1 MKQKLNQKQSQRFS
15 LTPQLRR
22 QIELLSN
29 SNEENRKELLALIEK
44 YLDSEDKP
52 VRYFQDL
59 LLLNRYSSFLSS
71 QEFLDKK
78 LYEASQDRNLNEE
91 LLEQLKLSNLENY
104 QILIGEYL
112 IDYIDSEGRLSLEV
126 EYGDIKKLINEVF
139 SKNISD
145 KEINYVL
152 KKIQRFEPIGCGYR
166 SIKDSLLIQVEEIDL
181 DRKTKYRMRE
191 LVEGISNSSLEYR
204 KLNNTDKQTL
214 KKLNFLPGF
223 NSSTKE
229 ENYIRPDLILK
240 KHEGRFLVIL
250 NDKFLNETLYQMIS
264 ERINSNL
271 NENDNSVK
279 DEKNIIVGLK
289 KREESLVE
297 IGKII
302 LDLQTDYLEDK
313 GPLLPLGISDIASKS
328 NLSKS
333 TVSRLMSSKFIEIK
347 NKNLPLNYFLQR
359 KVNNKSKKGQDV
371 TSQQLQ
377 NKITSL
383 LDNEDAS
390 SPLSDE
396 EIRKK
401 LFEKFDITLAR
412 RTVTKYRIALNFES
426 SRKRKS

>member
-1 MKQKLNQKQSQRFS
+1 MKQKLNQKQSQKFS

-44 YLDSEDKP
+44 HLDSEDKP

-264 ERINSNL
+264 EKINSNL

>member
-1 MKQKLNQKQSQRFS
+1 MKQKLNQKQSQKFS

-59 LLLNRYSSFLSS
+59 LLLNKYSSFLSS

-264 ERINSNL
+264 EKINSNL

-333 TVSRLMSSKFIEIK
+333 TVSRLMSSKFIEIR

-383 LDNEDAS
+383 LDNEDAN

>member
-1 MKQKLNQKQSQRFS
+1 MKQKLNQKPSQRFS

-44 YLDSEDKP
+44 YLDSEEKP

-59 LLLNRYSSFLSS
+59 LLLNKYSSFLSS

-78 LYEASQDRNLNEE
+78 LYQASHDRNLNEE

-112 IDYIDSEGRLSLEV
+112 IDYIDPEGRLSLEV

-152 KKIQRFEPIGCGYR
+152 KKIQKFEPIGCGYR
-166 SIKDSLLIQVEEIDL
+166 SIKESLLIQVEEIDL

-191 LVEGISNSSLEYR
+191 LVEGISNSSLEYK
-204 KLNNTDKQTL
+204 KLNNTDKEIL
-214 KKLNFLPGF
+214 KKLNFLPSF

-240 KHEGRFLVIL
+240 KHEGKFLVIL

-264 ERINSNL
+264 EKINSNL
-271 NENDNSVK
+271 NENDNSIK

-333 TVSRLMSSKFIEIK
+333 TVSRLMSSKFIEIR

-383 LDNEDAS
+383 LDNEDIN

-426 SRKRKS
+426 SRNRKS

>member
-44 YLDSEDKP
+44 YLDSEEKP

-59 LLLNRYSSFLSS
+59 LLLNKYSSFLSS

-78 LYEASQDRNLNEE
+78 LYQASHDRNLNEE

-166 SIKDSLLIQVEEIDL
+166 SIKESLLIQVEEIDL

-191 LVEGISNSSLEYR
+191 LVEGISNSSLEYK
-204 KLNNTDKQTL
+204 KLNNTDKQIL
-214 KKLNFLPGF
+214 KKLNFLPSF

-240 KHEGRFLVIL
+240 KHEGKFLVIL

-264 ERINSNL
+264 EKINSNL
-271 NENDNSVK
+271 NENDNSIK

-333 TVSRLMSSKFIEIK
+333 TVSRLMSSKFIEIR

-377 NKITSL
+377 DKITSL
-383 LDNEDAS
+383 LDNEDVS

-396 EIRKK
+396 KIRKK

-426 SRKRKS
+426 SRNRKS

>member
-1 MKQKLNQKQSQRFS
+1 MKQKLNQKQSQKFS

-29 SNEENRKELLALIEK
+29 SNKENRKELLALIEK
-44 YLDSEDKP
+44 YLDSEEKP

-59 LLLNRYSSFLSS
+59 LLLNKYSSFLSS

-78 LYEASQDRNLNEE
+78 LYQASHDRNLNEE

-152 KKIQRFEPIGCGYR
+152 KKIQRFEPIGCGYK
-166 SIKDSLLIQVEEIDL
+166 SIKESLLIQVEEIDL

-191 LVEGISNSSLEYR
+191 LVEGISNSSLEYK
-204 KLNNTDKQTL
+204 KLNNTDKQIL
-214 KKLNFLPGF
+214 KKLNFLPSF

-240 KHEGRFLVIL
+240 KHEGKFLVIL

-264 ERINSNL
+264 EKINSNL
-271 NENDNSVK
+271 NENDNSIK

-333 TVSRLMSSKFIEIK
+333 TVSRLMSSKFIEIR

-383 LDNEDAS
+383 LDNEDVS

-396 EIRKK
+396 KIRKK

-426 SRKRKS
+426 SRNRKS

>member
-1 MKQKLNQKQSQRFS
+1 MKQKLNQKQSQKFS

-29 SNEENRKELLALIEK
+29 SNKENRKELLALIEK
-44 YLDSEDKP
+44 YLDSEEKP

-59 LLLNRYSSFLSS
+59 LLLNKYSSFLSS

-78 LYEASQDRNLNEE
+78 LYQASHDRNLNEE

-152 KKIQRFEPIGCGYR
+152 KKIQRFEPIGCGYK
-166 SIKDSLLIQVEEIDL
+166 SIKESLLIQVEEIDL

-191 LVEGISNSSLEYR
+191 LVEGISNSSLEYK
-204 KLNNTDKQTL
+204 KLNNTDKQIL
-214 KKLNFLPGF
+214 KKLNFLPSF

-240 KHEGRFLVIL
+240 KHEGKFLVIL

-264 ERINSNL
+264 EKINSNL
-271 NENDNSVK
+271 NENDNSIK

-333 TVSRLMSSKFIEIK
+333 TVSRLMSSKFIEIR

-383 LDNEDAS
+383 LDNEDIN

-426 SRKRKS
+426 SRNRKS

>member
-1 MKQKLNQKQSQRFS
+1 MKQKLNQKQSQKFS

-22 QIELLSN
+22 QIDLLSN

-44 YLDSEDKP
+44 YLDSEEKP

-59 LLLNRYSSFLSS
+59 LLLNKYSSFLSS

-78 LYEASQDRNLNEE
+78 IYQASHERNLNEE

-152 KKIQRFEPIGCGYR
+152 KKIQRFEPVGCGYR

-181 DRKTKYRMRE
+181 DRKTKHRMRE

-204 KLNNTDKQTL
+204 KLNDTDKQIL
-214 KKLNFLPGF
+214 KKLNFLPSF

-240 KHEGRFLVIL
+240 KHEGKFLVIL

-264 ERINSNL
+264 EKINSNL

-302 LDLQTDYLEDK
+302 LDLQTDYLKDK

-383 LDNEDAS
+383 LDNEDVS

-412 RTVTKYRIALNFES
+412 RTVTKYRMALNFES
-426 SRKRKS
+426 SRNRKG

>member
-22 QIELLSN
+22 QIEILSN

-44 YLDSEDKP
+44 HLDSEDKP

-112 IDYIDSEGRLSLEV
+112 IDYIDPEGRLSLEV

-333 TVSRLMSSKFIEIK
+333 TVSRLMSSKFIEIR

-426 SRKRKS
+426 SRNRKS

>member
-1 MKQKLNQKQSQRFS
+1 MKQKLNQKQSQKFS

-44 YLDSEDKP
+44 HLDSEDKP

-59 LLLNRYSSFLSS
+59 LLLNKYSSFLSS

>member
-44 YLDSEDKP
+44 YLDSEEKP

-59 LLLNRYSSFLSS
+59 LLLNKYSSFLSS

-78 LYEASQDRNLNEE
+78 LYQASHDRNLNEE

-145 KEINYVL
+145 KEIDYVL
-152 KKIQRFEPIGCGYR
+152 KKIQKFEPIGCGYR
-166 SIKDSLLIQVEEIDL
+166 SIKESLLIQVEEIDL

-191 LVEGISNSSLEYR
+191 LVEGISNSSLEYK
-204 KLNNTDKQTL
+204 KLNNTDKQIL
-214 KKLNFLPGF
+214 KKLNFLPSF

-240 KHEGRFLVIL
+240 KHEGKFLVIL

-264 ERINSNL
+264 EKINSNL
-271 NENDNSVK
+271 NENDNSIK
-279 DEKNIIVGLK
+279 DEKNIVVGLK

-333 TVSRLMSSKFIEIK
+333 TVSRLMSSKFIEIR

-377 NKITSL
+377 DKITSL
-383 LDNEDAS
+383 LDNEDVS

-396 EIRKK
+396 KIRKK

-426 SRKRKS
+426 SRNRKS

>member
-1 MKQKLNQKQSQRFS
+1 MKQKLNQKRSQRFS

-44 YLDSEDKP
+44 YLDSEEKP

-59 LLLNRYSSFLSS
+59 LLLNKYSSFLSS

-145 KEINYVL
+145 KEIHYVL

-166 SIKDSLLIQVEEIDL
+166 SIKESLLIQVEEIDL

-191 LVEGISNSSLEYR
+191 LVEGISNSSLEYK
-204 KLNNTDKQTL
+204 KLNNTDKQIL
-214 KKLNFLPGF
+214 KKLNFLPSF

-264 ERINSNL
+264 EKINSNL

>member
-1 MKQKLNQKQSQRFS
+1 MKQKLNQKQSQKFS

-59 LLLNRYSSFLSS
+59 LLLNKYSSFLSS

-204 KLNNTDKQTL
+204 KLKNTDKQIL
-214 KKLNFLPGF
+214 KKLNFLPSF

-264 ERINSNL
+264 EKINSNL

>member
-44 YLDSEDKP
+44 YLDSEEKP

-59 LLLNRYSSFLSS
+59 LLLNKYSSFLSS

-78 LYEASQDRNLNEE
+78 LYQASHDRNLNEE

-152 KKIQRFEPIGCGYR
+152 KKIQKFEPIGCGYR
-166 SIKDSLLIQVEEIDL
+166 SIKESLLIQVEEIDL

-191 LVEGISNSSLEYR
+191 LVEGISNSSLEYK
-204 KLNNTDKQTL
+204 KLNNTDKQIL
-214 KKLNFLPGF
+214 KKLNFLPSF

-240 KHEGRFLVIL
+240 KHEGKFLVIL

-264 ERINSNL
+264 EKINSNL
-271 NENDNSVK
+271 NENDNSIK

-333 TVSRLMSSKFIEIK
+333 TVSRLMSSKFIEIR

-377 NKITSL
+377 DKITSL
-383 LDNEDAS
+383 LDNEDVS

-396 EIRKK
+396 KIRKK

-426 SRKRKS
+426 SRNRKS

>member
-1 MKQKLNQKQSQRFS
+1 MKQKLNQKQSQKFS

-44 YLDSEDKP
+44 HLDSEEKP

-204 KLNNTDKQTL
+204 KLKNTDKQIL
-214 KKLNFLPGF
+214 KKLNFLPSF

-264 ERINSNL
+264 EKINSNL

-383 LDNEDAS
+383 LDNEDAN

-426 SRKRKS
+426 SRNRKS

>member
-1 MKQKLNQKQSQRFS
+1 MKQKLNQKQSQKFS

-29 SNEENRKELLALIEK
+29 SNKENRKELLALIEK
-44 YLDSEDKP
+44 YLDSEEKP

-59 LLLNRYSSFLSS
+59 LLLNKYSSFLSS

-78 LYEASQDRNLNEE
+78 LYQASHDRNLNEE

-166 SIKDSLLIQVEEIDL
+166 SIKESLLIQVEEIDL

-191 LVEGISNSSLEYR
+191 LVEGISNSSLEYK
-204 KLNNTDKQTL
+204 KLNNTDKQIL
-214 KKLNFLPGF
+214 KKLNFLPSF

-240 KHEGRFLVIL
+240 KHEGKFLVIL

-264 ERINSNL
+264 EKINSNL
-271 NENDNSVK
+271 NENDNSIK

-333 TVSRLMSSKFIEIK
+333 TVSRLMSSKFIEIR

-377 NKITSL
+377 DKITSL
-383 LDNEDAS
+383 LDNEDVS

-396 EIRKK
+396 KIRKK

-426 SRKRKS
+426 SRNRKS

>member
-1 MKQKLNQKQSQRFS
+1 MKQKLNQKQSQKFS

-29 SNEENRKELLALIEK
+29 SNKENRKELLALIEK
-44 YLDSEDKP
+44 YLDSEEKP

-59 LLLNRYSSFLSS
+59 LLLNKYSSFLSS

-78 LYEASQDRNLNEE
+78 LYQASHDRNLNEE

-166 SIKDSLLIQVEEIDL
+166 SIKESLLIQVEEIDL

-191 LVEGISNSSLEYR
+191 LVEGISNSSLEYK
-204 KLNNTDKQTL
+204 KLNNTDKQIL
-214 KKLNFLPGF
+214 KKLNFLPSF

-240 KHEGRFLVIL
+240 KHEGKFLVIL

-264 ERINSNL
+264 EKINSNL
-271 NENDNSVK
+271 NENDNSIK

-333 TVSRLMSSKFIEIK
+333 TVSRLMSSKFIEIR

-377 NKITSL
+377 DKITSL
-383 LDNEDAS
+383 LDNEDVS

-396 EIRKK
+396 KIRKK

-426 SRKRKS
+426 SRNRKG

>member
-1 MKQKLNQKQSQRFS
+1 MKQKLNQKQSQKFS

-59 LLLNRYSSFLSS
+59 LLLNKYSSFLSS

-204 KLNNTDKQTL
+204 KLKNTDKQIL
-214 KKLNFLPGF
+214 KKLNFLPSF

-264 ERINSNL
+264 EKINSNL
-271 NENDNSVK
+271 NENDNSIK
-279 DEKNIIVGLK
+279 DEKNIVVGLK

-377 NKITSL
+377 DKITSL
-383 LDNEDAS
+383 LDNEDVS

-396 EIRKK
+396 KIRKK

-426 SRKRKS
+426 SRNRKS

>member
-1 MKQKLNQKQSQRFS
+1 MKQKLNQKQSQKFS

-59 LLLNRYSSFLSS
+59 LLLNKYSSFLSS

-204 KLNNTDKQTL
+204 KLKNTDKQIL
-214 KKLNFLPGF
+214 KKLNFLPSF

-264 ERINSNL
+264 EKINSNL

-426 SRKRKS
+426 SRNRKS

>member
-1 MKQKLNQKQSQRFS
+1 MKQKLNQKQSQKFS

-22 QIELLSN
+22 QIEILSN

-44 YLDSEDKP
+44 HLDSEDKP

>member
-1 MKQKLNQKQSQRFS
+1 MKQKLNQKQSQKFS

-44 YLDSEDKP
+44 HLDSEEKP

-264 ERINSNL
+264 EKINSNL

-426 SRKRKS
+426 SRNRKS

>member
-1 MKQKLNQKQSQRFS
+1 MKQKLNQKQSQKFS

-44 YLDSEDKP
+44 HLDSEDKP

>member
-1 MKQKLNQKQSQRFS
+1 MKQKLNQKQSQKFS

-29 SNEENRKELLALIEK
+29 SNKENRKELLALIEK
-44 YLDSEDKP
+44 YLDSEEKP

-59 LLLNRYSSFLSS
+59 LLLNKYSSFLSS

-78 LYEASQDRNLNEE
+78 LYQASHDRNLNEE

-152 KKIQRFEPIGCGYR
+152 KKIQRFEPIGCGYK
-166 SIKDSLLIQVEEIDL
+166 SIKESLLIQVEEIDL

-191 LVEGISNSSLEYR
+191 LVEGISNSSLEYK
-204 KLNNTDKQTL
+204 KLNNTDKQIL
-214 KKLNFLPGF
+214 KKLNFLPSF

-240 KHEGRFLVIL
+240 KHEGKFLVIL

-264 ERINSNL
+264 EKINSNL
-271 NENDNSVK
+271 NENDNSTK

-297 IGKII
+297 IGKVI
-302 LDLQTDYLEDK
+302 LDLQNDYLEDK

-333 TVSRLMSSKFIEIK
+333 TVSRLMSSKFIEIR

-383 LDNEDAS
+383 LDNEDIN

-426 SRKRKS
+426 SRNRKS

>member
-1 MKQKLNQKQSQRFS
+1 MKQKLNQKQSQKFS

-44 YLDSEDKP
+44 YLDSEEKP

-59 LLLNRYSSFLSS
+59 LLLNKYSSFLSS

-78 LYEASQDRNLNEE
+78 LYQASHDRNLDEE

-112 IDYIDSEGRLSLEV
+112 IDYIDPEGRLSLEV

-166 SIKDSLLIQVEEIDL
+166 SIKESLLIQVEEIDL

-191 LVEGISNSSLEYR
+191 LVEGISNSSLEYK
-204 KLNNTDKQTL
+204 KLNNTDKQIL
-214 KKLNFLPGF
+214 KKLNFLPSF

-240 KHEGRFLVIL
+240 KHEGKFLVIL

-264 ERINSNL
+264 EKINSNL
-271 NENDNSVK
+271 NENDNSIK

-333 TVSRLMSSKFIEIK
+333 TVSRLMSSKFIEIR

-377 NKITSL
+377 DKITSL
-383 LDNEDAS
+383 LDNEDVS

-396 EIRKK
+396 KIRKK

-426 SRKRKS
+426 SRNRKS

>member
-1 MKQKLNQKQSQRFS
+1 MKQKLNQKQSQKFS

-44 YLDSEDKP
+44 YLDSEEKP

-59 LLLNRYSSFLSS
+59 LLLNKYSSFLSS

-78 LYEASQDRNLNEE
+78 LYQASHDRNLNEE

-112 IDYIDSEGRLSLEV
+112 IDYIDPEGRLSLEV

-166 SIKDSLLIQVEEIDL
+166 SIKESLLIQVEEIDL

-191 LVEGISNSSLEYR
+191 LVEGISNSSLEYK
-204 KLNNTDKQTL
+204 KLNNTDKQIL
-214 KKLNFLPGF
+214 KKLNFLPSF

-240 KHEGRFLVIL
+240 KHEGKFLVIL

-264 ERINSNL
+264 EKINSNL
-271 NENDNSVK
+271 NENDNSIK

-333 TVSRLMSSKFIEIK
+333 TVSRLMSSKFIEIR

-377 NKITSL
+377 DKITSL
-383 LDNEDAS
+383 LDNEDVS

-396 EIRKK
+396 KIRKK

-426 SRKRKS
+426 SRNRKS

>member
-44 YLDSEDKP
+44 YLDSEEKP

-59 LLLNRYSSFLSS
+59 LLLNKYSSFLSS

-78 LYEASQDRNLNEE
+78 LYQASHDRNLNEE

-112 IDYIDSEGRLSLEV
+112 IDYIDPEGRLSLEV

-166 SIKDSLLIQVEEIDL
+166 SIKESLLIQVEEIDL

-191 LVEGISNSSLEYR
+191 LVEGISNSSLEYK
-204 KLNNTDKQTL
+204 KLNNTDKQIL
-214 KKLNFLPGF
+214 KKLNFLPSF

-240 KHEGRFLVIL
+240 KHEGKFLVIL

-264 ERINSNL
+264 EKINSNL
-271 NENDNSVK
+271 NENDNSIK

-333 TVSRLMSSKFIEIK
+333 TVSRLMSSKFIEIR

-377 NKITSL
+377 DKITSL
-383 LDNEDAS
+383 LDNEDVS

-396 EIRKK
+396 KIRKK

-426 SRKRKS
+426 SRNRKS

>member
-1 MKQKLNQKQSQRFS
+1 MKQKLNQKQSQKFS

-59 LLLNRYSSFLSS
+59 LLLNKYSSFLSS

-264 ERINSNL
+264 EKINSNL

-383 LDNEDAS
+383 LDNEDAN

-426 SRKRKS
+426 SRNRKS